1 MKHETPIDLWLY
13 EKEAFA
19 DGFQLVCGVDEA
31 GRGPLAGP
39 VCATAVILPPELVIP
54 GLNDSKKLTDK
65 KRRELCSVITA
76 EASGKINSALLL
88 GCALAMLVLAAMSVT
103 TGSFAKAADA
113 RDAAQANHVAAED
126 VVWEMK

>member
-1 MKHETPIDLWLY
+1 MGADPGGMVSAGQPE
-13 EKEAFA
+13 EKELENEMN
-19 DGFQLVCGVDEA
+19 GNVNGMTI
-31 GRGPLAGP
+31 R
-39 VCATAVILPPELVIP
+39 
-54 GLNDSKKLTDK
+54 
-65 KRRELCSVITA
+65 
-76 EASGKINSALLL
+76 LL

>member
-1 MKHETPIDLWLY
+1 MMNGNVNGMTIRLL
-13 EKEAFA
+13 
-19 DGFQLVCGVDEA
+19 
-31 GRGPLAGP
+31 
-39 VCATAVILPPELVIP
+39 
-54 GLNDSKKLTDK
+54 
-65 KRRELCSVITA
+65 

>member
-1 MKHETPIDLWLY
+1 MEIGMLAIGMSVMTGIGAGIGIGIATGKAS
-13 EKEAFA
+13 EAIA
-19 DGFQLVCGVDEA
+19 RQ
-31 GRGPLAGP
+31 P
-39 VCATAVILPPELVIP
+39 
-54 GLNDSKKLTDK
+54 
-65 KRRELCSVITA
+65 

-113 RDAAQANHVAAED
+113 HDAAQANHVAAED

>member
-1 MKHETPIDLWLY
+1 MEN
-13 EKEAFA
+13 KELTCICCPM
-19 DGFQLVCGVDEA
+19 G
-31 GRGPLAGP
+31 
-39 VCATAVILPPELVIP
+39 CA
-54 GLNDSKKLTDK
+54 LNIEMENNEIVK
-65 KRRELCSVITA
+65 V
-76 EASGKINSALLL
+76 SGNMNGMTIRLL

>member
-1 MKHETPIDLWLY
+1 MNLTQTMEPGVCSLW
-13 EKEAFA
+13 AFSCLGSLRA
-19 DGFQLVCGVDEA
+19 N
-31 GRGPLAGP
+31 RGGSQPGKWVLTRAEW
-39 VCATAVILPPELVIP
+39 CPPG
-54 GLNDSKKLTDK
+54 GLR
-65 KRRELCSVITA
+65 KRSLEMMNGNVNGMTIR
-76 EASGKINSALLL
+76 LL